1 MNAPPNDRSGR
12 WRAVVPVVAL
22 AVVVAIAAVW
32 WLRDDGPPAPV
43 ALDAAGPVAGNLD
56 ELVALSDV
64 VVEAQ
69 VVSVI
74 DGRAISDPEDPEAGI
89 RTQLAQLEVTVVH
102 LGGAPGGEVG
112 GEADVAV
119 APGTPLIVEQE
130 STLLDGTPVVVN
142 GLDPLRPGDGG
153 FFFLVEG
160 DGDEFPYTA
169 LVGDQ
174 GWLPVVGG
182 TVQARTTGDPVGVVW
197 NGRDRDELAA
207 ALRPG

>member
-1 MNAPPNDRSGR
+1 M
-12 WRAVVPVVAL
+12 
-22 AVVVAIAAVW
+22 
-32 WLRDDGPPAPV
+32 
-43 ALDAAGPVAGNLD
+43 
-56 ELVALSDV
+56 
-64 VVEAQ
+64 
-69 VVSVI
+69 
-74 DGRAISDPEDPEAGI
+74 
-89 RTQLAQLEVTVVH
+89 
-102 LGGAPGGEVG
+102 G

-160 DGDEFPYTA
+160 EGDEFPYTA

-182 TVQARTTGDPVGVVW
+182 TVQARTTGDPVGEVW